1 MESRKRVI
9 KNHYEP
15 LLDRYTS
22 GYEILDWESGEAQL
36 KRFETLAGNVDLA
49 GKKLLDIGCGTGDLY
64 GYLKGKHIP
73 VLYYGVDILERMT
86 ERASLLH
93 PDGKFFSGDVFTQN
107 MFAKKQ
113 FDVVFA
119 SGLFSLNLGNNE
131 TFLVQSLPV
140 LFKYSKRYVVFN
152 LLSQAA
158 RNYGNTYYFF
168 DEKDV
173 VHHVRKYSAHV
184 SSVSGYVPGDFTIIA
199 EVSVE

>member
-36 KRFETLAGNVDLA
+36 KRFETLAENVDLA

-131 TFLVQSLPV
+131 AFLVQSLPV

-158 RNYGNTYYFF
+158 RNYGNTYFF
-168 DEKDV
+168 FGNRQFNHTLTKKEAKM
-173 VHHVRKYSAHV
+173 SIPNT
-184 SSVSGYVPGDFTIIA
+184 PGQKALPLF
-199 EVSVE
+199 